1 MYQIEYTTLFKRNLK
16 KLAKKYPQIK
26 QDLSNLLEQLENGIF
41 KGEKLQEFS
50 DSLLYK
56 VRIGSTDQNK
66 GKQGGFRVIYYIID
80 QKNNIYLMTIYV
92 KSQQSNLSHKQKQ
105 DIKELIKIF
114 KTV

>member
-66 GKQGGFRVIYYIID
+66 GKQGGFRVIYYDLRSSNII
-80 QKNNIYLMTIYV
+80 I
-92 KSQQSNLSHKQKQ
+92 
-105 DIKELIKIF
+105 IF
-114 KTV
+114 PL